1 MMKQYTAKVKK
12 DGLIQFASYTC
23 ENQKEFLQYLK
34 INGYRRYRTDRN
46 KITSIKIKE
55 TLA

>member
-1 MMKQYTAKVKK
+1 MLKQYTAKVKK

-23 ENQKEFLQYLK
+23 ESQKEFLYYLK
-34 INGYRRYRTDRN
+34 INGYRRFRTDRN